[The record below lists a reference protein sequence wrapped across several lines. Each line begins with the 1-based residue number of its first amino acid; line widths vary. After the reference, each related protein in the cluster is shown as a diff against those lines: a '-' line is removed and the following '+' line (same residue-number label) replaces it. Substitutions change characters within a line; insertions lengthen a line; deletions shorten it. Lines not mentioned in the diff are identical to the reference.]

1 MSDDTAPTAPNALEQ
16 SGVADFPIAVKRDSN
31 IQDGFVEVKLKPI
44 SGREDQA
51 WEWCGASRTLTTT
64 SAAPTRWKTTSSSI
78 GRTRVSANPS
88 VPSHAGWPTA

>member
-16 SGVADFPIAVKRDSN
+16 SGVADCPIAVKRDSN

-51 WEWCGASRTLTTT
+51 GGGGASSTLTTIT
-64 SAAPTRWKTTSSSI
+64 SATPTRWKTTSSSI
-78 GRTRVSANPS
+78 GYTRVSANPS
-88 VPSHAGWPTA
+88 VPSDAGWPTA

>member
-51 WEWCGASRTLTTT
+51 GGGASSTLTTIT

-78 GRTRVSANPS
+78 GYTRVSANPS